1 MLSFKKSD
9 FLVASVKN
17 GAHDG
22 KHIYYHDK
30 IVDNKINNGDVY
42 EMLGED
48 SIRKYKKKMSVAEL
62 KKLQKSLTLDEAI
75 DDEMYNKVYEEL
87 KTKNAKCI
95 KIFDDGIIT
104 CTPKKNISPYDA
116 ARHQLIAGPTGS
128 GKSYKIAQYLTAILK
143 PNSKKNIY
151 LFSDVES
158 DPVLDKLKFNL
169 KRIMLNN
176 ELIDNPIQPKELE
189 NSICIFDDIDSISD
203 KKLKTVVETLLDSLL
218 KRGRHEGIEIIC
230 TSHLLTDYKRTRVIL
245 SEVSFITLFCRSGS
259 SNSIQYLLSKYVG
272 LSKKQISDIFNINA
286 RSVTIFNHYPKMVI
300 SDKEIYIL

>member
-9 FLVASVKN
+9 FLIACVKN
-17 GAHDG
+17 GIHDG
-22 KHIYYHDK
+22 KQIYYHDK
-30 IVDNKINNGDVY
+30 VIDNKINNGDVY

-48 SIRKYKKKMSVAEL
+48 YVRKHKKKMTVTEL
-62 KKLQKSLTLDEAI
+62 KKLQKSLQENESI
-75 DDEMYNKVYEEL
+75 DDNEMYNKVHEQL
-87 KTKNAKCI
+87 KNKNSKCI
-95 KIFDDGIIT
+95 KIFDDGVIVA
-104 CTPKKNISPYDA
+104 TPNMNVSAYEK

-128 GKSYKIAQYLTAILK
+128 GKSYKIAQYLNAILK
-143 PNSKKNIY
+143 PNSKKNIF

-158 DPVLDKLKFNL
+158 DEVLDRFKSL

-176 ELIDNPIQPKELE
+176 ELIDSPIQPHELE

-203 KKLKTVVETLLDSLL
+203 KKLKSNVETLLDSLL

-259 SNSIQYLLSKYVG
+259 SNSINYLLSKYVG
-272 LSKKQISDIFNINA
+272 LSKKQISDIFNLPT
-286 RSVTIFNHYPKMVI
+286 RSVTIYTHYPQMVI